1 MPITF
6 VPCGDPLTILSGPD
20 AVNFS
25 RAIQNSTLL
34 GFNVWG
40 RTTAPLTSQ
49 LCDVWGYPSIA
60 AGQQVRV
67 NPTVAFT
74 PAIVS
79 DSVNDTLAGTG
90 AQKVNLY
97 FLDINGQQ
105 CVANYSLNGQ
115 TAVTVP
121 NSVSYILNSGQLAP
135 VAVSWIAQAYRIQD
149 CEVVQVGSGLANAG
163 NIYVTTSANTYAAGV
178 PVTTSIVYSFIYAG
192 DNIDANSHY
201 TIPAG
206 WAGCK
211 TQMSYGAASAA
222 SNYGRFRLSC
232 TSGGNGIYLGFDF
245 PLASVLNSLS
255 MNVLPVFAP
264 MTDLRAQVQPGV
276 AGEVTSNSL
285 LLMWPLA

>member
-6 VPCGDPLTILSGPD
+6 CPCGDPLTLLSGPD

-79 DSVNDTLAGTG
+79 DSVADTLAGTG

-97 FLDINGQQ
+97 FLDINGQM
-105 CVANYSLNGQ
+105 CVANYSMNGQ
-115 TAVTVP
+115 TAVTTP
-121 NSVSYILNSGQLAP
+121 NSVNYILNSGLLQ
-135 VAVSWIAQAYRIQD
+135 SIALTWVNQAYRIQD
-149 CEVVQVGSGLANAG
+149 IEVVQVGSGAANAG
-163 NIYVTTSANTYAAGV
+163 NIYVTTSANTYTAGV
-178 PVTTSIVYSFIYAG
+178 PVTTNLVYSFIYAG
-192 DNIDANSHY
+192 DNIDANTQY
-201 TIPAG
+201 TIPTG
-206 WAGCK
+206 WSAAL
-211 TQMSYGAASAA
+211 TQIGYGAAGSAV
-222 SNYGRFRLSC
+222 SYGRYRLC
-232 TSGGNGIYLGFDF
+232 TTSGPNGIYLGFDF
-245 PLASVLNSLS
+245 PLGSMLS
-255 MNVLPVFAP
+255 IINPNVVPVISGGS
-264 MTDLRAQVQPGV
+264 DIRAQVQPGV
-276 AGEVTSNSL
+276 VGECSSSNL
-285 LLMWPLA
+285 LLMWPNS

>member
-1 MPITF
+1 MTITF
-6 VPCGDPLTILSGPD
+6 CPCGDPLTLLSGPA

-25 RAIQNSTLL
+25 RAIQNSTLFSL
-34 GFNVWG
+34 IVCG
-40 RTTAPLTSQ
+40 RTTAPITSQ

-60 AGQQVRV
+60 SGQQVRA

-79 DSVNDTLAGTG
+79 DNVADMLAGTG

-105 CVANYSLNGQ
+105 CIANYSLNGQ

-121 NSVSYILNSGQLAP
+121 NSVAYINNSGIQVPASLGW
-135 VAVSWIAQAYRIQD
+135 VGQAYRIQG

-178 PVTTSIVYSFIYAG
+178 PVTTTLVYSFIYAG
-192 DNIDANSHY
+192 DNIGANSHY

-206 WAGCK
+206 WVGCM
-211 TQMSYGAASAA
+211 TQLSYGASNNAA
-222 SNYGRFRLSC
+222 NYGRFRMSC

-245 PLASVLNSLS
+245 PLASALNSLS
-255 MNVLPVFAP
+255 MNILPIFQP